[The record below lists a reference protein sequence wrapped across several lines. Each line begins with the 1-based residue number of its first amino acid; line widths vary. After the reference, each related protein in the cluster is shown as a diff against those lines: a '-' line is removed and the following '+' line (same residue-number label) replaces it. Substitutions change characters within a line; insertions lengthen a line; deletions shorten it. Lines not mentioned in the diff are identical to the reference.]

1 MDRLVR
7 LCNRHWVT
15 QNNHDPTGN
24 EIAITR
30 RDALRLAC
38 TAALAIY
45 VDGCKSAPAT
55 DAPRPLAGRLV
66 ARPSPPKLAPVT
78 GRSSLG
84 LAYGRDGILYVPS
97 SYNPGSPAPL
107 VLMLHGAG
115 QSSEIGIRPFLP
127 LAEAAGLVLVAPD
140 SRGGTWDFLYGPY
153 GADVAFI
160 DRALTHVFDRCAID
174 PARITIEGFSDGASY
189 ALSLGLTNGDLFSRI
204 VAFSP
209 CILAPAATVGRPRI
223 FMSHGTDDRIL
234 PIDSCGRRLATRL
247 VSLGYQLEFHEF
259 TGPHMVPKE
268 VAQQAVA
275 WIATG

>member
-1 MDRLVR
+1 MTRQDSQSGPPDVA
-7 LCNRHWVT
+7 V
-15 QNNHDPTGN
+15 
-24 EIAITR
+24 TR
-30 RDALRLAC
+30 RDALRLGC
-38 TAALAIY
+38 AAAMAIY
-45 VDGCKSAPAT
+45 VDACKSAPAT
-55 DAPRPLAGRLV
+55 DAPRSIAGRLA
-66 ARPSPPKLAPVT
+66 ARPSAPALSPPM

-97 SYNPGSPAPL
+97 SYNPNSPAPL

-115 QSSEIGIRPFLP
+115 QSSEIGVRPFLP
-127 LAEAAGLVLVAPD
+127 LADAAGLVLVAPD

-160 DRALTHVFDRCAID
+160 DRALAHVFERCAID
-174 PARITIEGFSDGASY
+174 PSRITIEGFSDGASY

-209 CILAPAATVGRPRI
+209 CILAPATTVGRPRI
-223 FMSHGTDDRIL
+223 FMSHGTDDHIL

-268 VAQQAVA
+268 MARQAVD
-275 WIATG
+275 WLATKA

>member
-1 MDRLVR
+1 MRPHERERSLPGDERLM
-7 LCNRHWVT
+7 N
-15 QNNHDPTGN
+15 
-24 EIAITR
+24 R
-30 RDALRLAC
+30 RDVLRLALA
-38 TAALAIY
+38 TVAAGVIE
-45 VDGCKSAPAT
+45 GCRSAPST

-66 ARPSPPKLAPVT
+66 SRPSAPPLSPLI

-97 SYNPGSPAPL
+97 SYNPSSPAPL

-160 DRALTHVFDRCAID
+160 DRALAHVFERCAID
-174 PARITIEGFSDGASY
+174 PSRITIEGFSDGASY
-189 ALSLGLTNGDLFSRI
+189 ALSLGMTNGDFFSWI
-204 VAFSP
+204 IAFSP
-209 CILAPAATVGRPRI
+209 CILAPAANVGRPRI

-234 PIDSCGRRLATRL
+234 PIDSCGRRLAQRL
-247 VSLGYQLEFHEF
+247 VALGYPLEFHEF
-259 TGPHMVPKE
+259 AGPHMVPKE
-268 VAQQAVA
+268 MAQAAVA
-275 WIATG
+275 WLSARG